1 MNTWQRQLDVAL
13 ASARAGGRAI
23 RSQFGRRLVDGY
35 KGSNDVLLRADV
47 AAQEVIVGR
56 LQDAFPDSAV
66 LAEEG
71 ARASWPDRELV
82 WVVDPLDGSNNFGF
96 GIAHCAISITLF
108 HDESV
113 VLALVV
119 DPLLGR
125 EYVAASGCL
134 SEGPPVREVPLERTT
149 VSLVTNYSASGE
161 TWTAHARTVIGHH
174 CRRVVSLWAPALD
187 LALVAD
193 GSLDAMVCYEGD
205 LRDTCGGLFLVAA
218 AGGHVVDFKGQ
229 PFVPQGGPTID
240 TPASFIAARREVLAD
255 ELLGLIETL
264 PE

>member
-1 MNTWQRQLDVAL
+1 MNSWQRQLDVAL
-13 ASARAGGRAI
+13 ASARAGGCAV
-23 RSQFGRRLVDGY
+23 RSQFGKRVVAGY
-35 KGSNDVLLRADV
+35 KGSTDVLLRADIT
-47 AAQEVIVGR
+47 AQEVIVGR
-56 LQDAFPDSAV
+56 LREAFPDYAV

-71 ARASWPDRELV
+71 PRTSWPNQDHV

-108 HDESV
+108 HHESI

-125 EYVAASGCL
+125 EYVAVDGCTSPESPL
-134 SEGPPVREVPLERTT
+134 PDVPIKRTT
-149 VSLVTNYSASGE
+149 VSLVTNYSASGA
-161 TWTAHARTVIGHH
+161 TWTAHARTVIGQH
-174 CRRVVSLWAPALD
+174 CRRVVSMWAPALD

-205 LRDTCGGLFLVAA
+205 LRDTCGGLFLIAA
-218 AGGHVVDFKGQ
+218 SGGHVVDFKGQ
-229 PFVPQGGPTID
+229 PFVPHGGPTID
-240 TPASFIAARREVLAD
+240 TPASFVAARRELLVD
-255 ELLGLIETL
+255 ELLCLVDTL